1 MVSCAVF
8 SRCLFADCSSFPYYS
23 YCSFL
28 RSCVFFPVRLKWPL
42 CQSAYKSA
50 SNTQQQKNEKAPNT
64 KTRLLRI
71 FIDRSYEL
79 QYSQR
84 SSNFSFSI
92 LVFDASECALRGCVV
107 LLRVCFFLFL
117 ISPHTSHSSTRFH
130 RQRVRVRKRHEMGH
144 TYSFQLRV
152 LNVNVSMASEQRA
165 DHFRAK
171 HFSVNLLVRC
181 PNTICIVHLGS
192 GKSRPTYLKWADR
205 FGKILISNLS
215 TMNFWKLTRLLIVKA
230 KDDGSMDENMTLECQ
245 SANSYCLA
253 EQVENRF
260 DLHGRSTNNLLQRKV
275 ITFSFDAQA
284 KLLSFSKN
292 FVFLLF
298 HKADDIF
305 RCVLLLL
312 SMSNSPNESKQTN
325 FTLFTCIDHRNKHY
339 HWQWESI
346 LSTWARFGC
355 CGNSISTPMN
365 PNKIQCQTNAEM
377 TVIIGQKGKTRHSA
391 FVMADEICNFFEIRP
406 TQCKQVTFRS
416 KHRQI

>member
-1 MVSCAVF
+1 MFRWYLVQFFRGICSLIALLFLIIHIVHFSGAVF
-8 SRCLFADCSSFPYYS
+8 FSLCVWSGRFAKAHINRRQTLNSKKMKKHQTQKRDCCAYSSIARMNYNIA
-23 YCSFL
+23 
-28 RSCVFFPVRLKWPL
+28 
-42 CQSAYKSA
+42 SARAIS
-50 SNTQQQKNEKAPNT
+50 
-64 KTRLLRI
+64 L
-71 FIDRSYEL
+71 
-79 QYSQR
+79 
-84 SSNFSFSI
+84 

-230 KDDGSMDENMTLECQ
+230 KDDGSMVENMTLERQ

-260 DLHGRSTNNLLQRKV
+260 DLHGRSTNNLLRRKV